1 MSLRARAKSA
11 IKEGPS
17 SSRRPRPH
25 NLTPPPHHH
34 LSSSSSSSSSSALSQ
49 ALAGTASLAKLL
61 PTGTLLAF
69 QLLTPVFTQP
79 RLLRP
84 RRAPPHPRAPPPPRP
99 LLLPRLLHRLHP
111 HPLPPAASTT
121 ASPPPRGLLLF
132 DYPPAPDDAPDTSRY
147 RLRPV
152 DFVHA
157 ALSVL
162 VFGAVALRDANV
174 LGCFYPSPRGPRPRG
189 ARRFAPRRRPP
200 LQLALRRLPHHA
212 PRHRLPPLHR
222 PRPLL
227 FQLNRPSN
235 LSGSNLEETKK
246 FFGLKEHKQP
256 NTSMFW
262 PI

>member
-17 SSRRPRPH
+17 SSSSSSSQSH
-25 NLTPPPHHH
+25 SPPPPPP
-34 LSSSSSSSSSSALSQ
+34 SSSSSSSSSSALSQ

-69 QLLTPVFTQP
+69 QLLTPVFTNHGSCDP
-79 RLLRP
+79 AARLLTL
-84 RRAPPHPRAPPPPRP
+84 A
-99 LLLPRLLHRLHP
+99 LLLLLALSCF
-111 HPLPPAASTT
+111 LASFTDSIRIPSHGRVYYGLAT
-121 ASPPPRGLLLF
+121 PRGLLLF

-174 LGCFYPSPRGPRPRG
+174 LGCFYPSPQGPQ
-189 ARRFAPRRRPP
+189 AREVLDALP
-200 LQLALRRLPHHA
+200 LGVGLLCS
-212 PRHRLPPLHR
+212 
-222 PRPLL
+222 LL
-227 FQLNRPSN
+227 FVVFPTTRHGIGYPLSIAAAPS
-235 LSGSNLEETKK
+235 SN
-246 FFGLKEHKQP
+246 
-256 NTSMFW
+256 
-262 PI
+262 